1 MILETVNFFNQNLGE
16 TFLLCSPVEL
26 HSVPQDPDGICQRVL
41 PGQRAEKALV
51 LAEFWPG
58 HLWGQGS
65 PGGYSQQNITTF
77 WGNIGGNSP
86 EVTRVLKV
94 LKANINTFNLIQYS
108 TWSWHSTGFI
118 CAIHDSPNRI
128 CPIILDQL
136 ELLGQSQGQAI
147 IKHAAVI

>member
-1 MILETVNFFNQNLGE
+1 MILETVNFFNQNLGG
-16 TFLLCSPVEL
+16 TFLPCSPVEL

-65 PGGYSQQNITTF
+65 PGGYSQQKITTF
-77 WGNIGGNSP
+77 CGNIGGNSP
-86 EVTRVLKV
+86 EGTRVLKV

-108 TWSWHSTGFI
+108 TRSQHST

-128 CPIILDQL
+128 YTIILDQL